1 MNILLSEN
9 SVRLILFQL
18 GSLLHPEHIIT
29 ENILLFSLLNI
40 IDVLNNYCD
49 LILWIKLVNGIFFIF
64 VETTDFVVL

>member
-18 GSLLHPEHIIT
+18 GSLLHLEHIT
-29 ENILLFSLLNI
+29 ENILLFSLINI